1 MYRVLRLLLPLLLL
15 GVSLVGCKLLSAK
28 SREAKIDVRFT
39 PLAGEAALDS
49 NPVYAG
55 GLTGLSEHVRKNLRY
70 PPLYLRSHIEGSSLV
85 GFTIDS
91 TGQVSNHRIVKPFL
105 QACDEEA
112 LRVIKLLPGTWQPAQ
127 RAGKAV
133 GAECQIPVSF
143 SIRH

>member
-1 MYRVLRLLLPLLLL
+1 MQLLLPLLLL

-28 SREAKIDVRFT
+28 SRATALDIRFT

-49 NPVYAG
+49 NPVYSE
-55 GLTGLSEHVRKNLRY
+55 GLTGLSQYVWKNLRY
-70 PPLYLRSHIEGSSLV
+70 PPLYLRMTIDGSSLV

-105 QACDEEA
+105 PACDEEA

-133 GAECQIPVSF
+133 GTECQIPVSF